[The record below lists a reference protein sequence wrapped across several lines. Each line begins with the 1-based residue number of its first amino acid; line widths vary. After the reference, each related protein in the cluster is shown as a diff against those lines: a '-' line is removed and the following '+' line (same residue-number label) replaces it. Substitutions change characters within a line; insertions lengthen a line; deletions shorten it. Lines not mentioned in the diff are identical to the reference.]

1 MDSEKHRTV
10 FYNGTVAT
18 VNKENAFCEAIA
30 VEGDRILAVGSSA
43 EMLSLAGPDAERID
57 LKGALLLPGIHDSHL
72 HAADYA
78 NNLTHFACDRSRS
91 IAALQEGLRQYA
103 QRTDAPWVLG
113 NGVLQ
118 EVLDEG
124 LNCRDLD
131 AAVPDRPCVLVMWH
145 GHGCVLN
152 SAALRVNGVTSAT
165 PDPDG
170 GVIEHFPDG
179 EPSGVMQEASAL
191 QLSFRSMQT
200 LSVEQIAD
208 RLKDMQRFMN
218 SMGYT
223 AFTDSTVGPANNA
236 REGGASGENAL
247 KAYCRL
253 LADGEMTCRVSVGF
267 YSGRNGVQNADF
279 LREDLAAG
287 AVPVSA
293 DEDWLSFHML
303 KFFCDGVETAGTA
316 WLKEDYKNRPGWRGR
331 SVFGG
336 AESGEA
342 EQIAVLRETLK
353 LAHGAGYQI
362 GIHTVGDRAVH
373 EAIMAIL
380 AAKADDPRED
390 CRHCLIHGEEEIDD
404 GDLLLCRENGIIISA
419 QPNLWDSILET
430 DFETIGIEK
439 TASSMRLRTIFDA
452 GVTAAGGSDSIAGD
466 FADWRRGVCSAVT
479 RRAACDGKVYRPDL
493 AISVE
498 EAVRMYTINAAYQEF
513 AEDRRG
519 SLEPGKFADLTVV
532 DRNIFTIDPEEIPDV
547 QVLRTVVGGRTV
559 FLRD

>member
-1 MDSEKHRTV
+1 MDSEKQRIV
-10 FYNGTVAT
+10 FYNGIVAT

-30 VEGDRILAVGSSA
+30 VEGERILAVGRSG
-43 EMLSLAGPDAERID
+43 EMLALAGPDAERID
-57 LKGALLLPGIHDSHL
+57 LKGALVLPGIHDSHL

-78 NNLTHFACDRSRS
+78 HNMSHFACDRSRS
-91 IAALQEGLRQYA
+91 IASLQEGLRQYA
-103 QRTDAPWVLG
+103 LRTDAPWVLG

-118 EVLDEG
+118 CVLDEG
-124 LNCRDLD
+124 LSRRDLD

-152 SAALRVNGVTSAT
+152 SAALRVNGVTRST
-165 PDPDG
+165 PNPDG

-191 QLSFRSMQT
+191 QLSFRSMQSH
-200 LSVEQIAD
+200 SVDETAG

-247 KAYCRL
+247 KAYCKL

-267 YSGRNGVQNADF
+267 YSGRNGVQNAEF

-316 WLKEDYKNRPGWRGR
+316 WLKEDYKYRPGWRGR
-331 SVFGG
+331 SVFG
-336 AESGEA
+336 AEGSGEA
-342 EQIAVLRETLK
+342 EQIAVLRETLRT
-353 LAHGAGYQI
+353 AHDAGYQI
-362 GIHTVGDRAVH
+362 GIHTVGDRAIH
-373 EAIMAIL
+373 EAILAIMA
-380 AAKADDPRED
+380 AQADNPRED
-390 CRHCLIHGEEEIDD
+390 CRHCLIHAEEEIDD
-404 GDLLLCRENGIIISA
+404 GDLLLCRENGIVVSA

-439 TASSMRLRTIFDA
+439 SASSMRLRTLFDA

-466 FADWRRGVCSAVT
+466 FADWRRAICSAVT
-479 RRAACDGKVYRPDL
+479 RRAARDGKVYRPDL

-498 EAVRMYTINAAYQEF
+498 EAVRMYTINAAFQEF

-519 SLEPGKFADLTVV
+519 SLEPGKFADLTIV

-559 FLRD
+559 FLRT